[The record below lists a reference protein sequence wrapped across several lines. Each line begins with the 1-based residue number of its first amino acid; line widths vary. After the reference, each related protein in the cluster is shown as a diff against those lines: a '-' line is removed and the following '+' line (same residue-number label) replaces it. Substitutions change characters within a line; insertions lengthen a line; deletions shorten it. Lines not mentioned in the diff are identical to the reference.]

1 MRTLPIHMLEQIFS
15 YDPES
20 GLVFWKIPRPRA
32 KIKPGDLAGNLDPCT
47 GYMRVMFNQRQFKL
61 HRIAWALSYKYWP
74 DIDID
79 HINSCRNDN
88 RLINLR
94 LATRSENI
102 QNTKKRKG
110 LCTLKGVTPSRNKFA
125 AQINIDGVQ
134 KKLGV
139 FISEQEAHNAYC
151 EAAKIAFGQFFNPDC
166 LCHQSGLVF

>member
-1 MRTLPIHMLEQIFS
+1 ML
-15 YDPES
+15 
-20 GLVFWKIPRPRA
+20 
-32 KIKPGDLAGNLDPCT
+32 
-47 GYMRVMFNQRQFKL
+47 
-61 HRIAWALSYKYWP
+61 
-74 DIDID
+74 
-79 HINSCRNDN
+79 
-88 RLINLR
+88 
-94 LATRSENI
+94 NI

-151 EAAKIAFGQFFNPDC
+151 EAAKIAFGPFFNPDC